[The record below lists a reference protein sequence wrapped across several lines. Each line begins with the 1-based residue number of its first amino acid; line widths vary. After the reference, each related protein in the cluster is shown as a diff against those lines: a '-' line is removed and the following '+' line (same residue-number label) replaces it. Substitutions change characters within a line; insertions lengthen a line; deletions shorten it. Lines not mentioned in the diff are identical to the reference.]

1 MNSKRK
7 GKDGELE
14 LAAWL
19 RSQGFDA
26 RRGQQFSGTPD
37 SPDIVSDFPAHIEC
51 KVTEALQLR
60 KAVAQAERDSGG
72 KPWVIFHKWNRG
84 PWIAIMPGEQA
95 GDWAEAKHA
104 YIPAPNYPHI
114 LDKDKKGTAT

>member
-7 GKDGELE
+7 GKEGELA
-14 LAAWL
+14 LAQFL
-19 RSQGFDA
+19 RSQGFAA

-51 KVTEALQLR
+51 KVTECLQLR
-60 KAVAQAERDSGG
+60 KAVAQAQNDSGG

-84 PWIAIMPGEQA
+84 DWIAIMPGKRACELA
-95 GDWAEAKHA
+95 HAERELVADRETELERS
-104 YIPAPNYPHI
+104 II
-114 LDKDKKGTAT
+114 ESR